1 MVDDVRA
8 LPHAAL
14 EEFLSTTDRSPA
26 DVYRRPDYSW
36 TRLQR
41 DAGRHVPAL
50 EDGSA
55 EERDLLRAVRRL
67 LHIDDPERVAAYR
80 EWLAA
85 ATPPRMSDMDE
96 RQRRLLLMLHYD
108 LWGTRRTFADLGA
121 SLTTLWR
128 HETVRKELHEL
139 LGVLDA
145 RSTTLTRPSSLAA
158 EIPLHVQATY
168 SRDEIL
174 GAYGEGS
181 PARPPQFREGVRHV
195 PGTATDLLLIT
206 LHKAQRDYSPTTLY
220 RDYAISP
227 SCFHWES
234 QSTQSAGSPT
244 IQRYEQHAARGH
256 TIVLFVRERRTLE
269 TGVGSP
275 YVCLGPVQYVSSSGS
290 RPVSFTW
297 ELDVPMPEELFET
310 ARTVAAA

>member
-1 MVDDVRA
+1 MVDDLRA
-8 LPHAAL
+8 LPHATLA
-14 EEFLSTTDRSPA
+14 EFLSTTDRSPV
-26 DVYRRPDYSW
+26 DVYRRQDYSW
-36 TRLQR
+36 TRLRR
-41 DAGRHVPAL
+41 DAGRHVPAPQ
-50 EDGSA
+50 DGSA

-85 ATPPRMSDMDE
+85 ATPPRVSDMDA

-108 LWGTRRTFADLGA
+108 VWGTRRTFTDLDA
-121 SLTTLWR
+121 SLATLWR
-128 HETVRKELHEL
+128 YETVREELRDL

-158 EIPLHVQATY
+158 EIPLHVHATY
-168 SRDEIL
+168 TRDEIL

-195 PGTATDLLLIT
+195 PGAATDLLLIT

-227 SCFHWES
+227 SRFHWES

-244 IQRYEQHAARGH
+244 IQRYEQHAARDH

-275 YVCLGPVQYVSSSGS
+275 YVCLGPAQYVSSTGS

-297 ELDVPMPEELFET
+297 ALDVPMPEELFET